1 MIRVLDNLQRIGEES
16 LYADQVSISIG
27 MGTCG
32 IGSGSDR
39 LMERFK
45 AEVEERKL
53 PILIRAVGCFGACSE
68 EPLVMSSAPGH
79 AAVLYSRVTEED
91 VVPIIE
97 AALKKSYYKA
107 RAWAKISE
115 WDHHLSLHTYGSGYP
130 ELPEWDEVEFFRPQ
144 KKLVLRNSGIIDPDS
159 IAEYV
164 AVGGYRAFYKVLGGM
179 SRLEVIQEIK
189 DARLRGRGGAGFP
202 TGLKWEL
209 MAKESD
215 ETKYLICNADEGD
228 PGAYM
233 NRNEMES
240 DPHSLIE
247 GMLIAAYATSAR
259 EGIIYVRAE
268 YPLAVR
274 RLRGAIASAYEH
286 KLLGKNILGSH
297 FSFDLSVVE
306 GAGAFVC
313 GEETALI
320 ASLEG
325 LSGRPR
331 VKPPFPSKRGYLGKP
346 TTINNLETWCNVP
359 LIIAMGSA
367 WFARIGTPLS
377 PGTKV
382 FSLVGKSRYT
392 GLVELALGE
401 KLTTL
406 VYGAGGGSANAEKK
420 IKAVQSGGPS
430 GGCIPA
436 HLFEAAI
443 DYENLAQIGAI
454 MGSGGMVVMDSD
466 NCMVDSARY
475 FLQFTTSESCG
486 KCTPCREGLSQALAI
501 LDRICEGRGESGDIT
516 LLEELSSH
524 ISDTALCGLGQSAM
538 NPVATTI
545 RYFAQEYESHIKRH
559 RCEAGTCETLVAEL
573 CSNSCP
579 LTMRIPTY
587 ITLLK
592 ENRLVEAFT
601 STLEDNPLPGTL
613 GRICHFHCQMRCRRE
628 EIDSPVH
635 QGELHRYIADTL
647 YKMGQEQEV
656 YQAMVK
662 AKYPSSGKKI
672 AIVGSG
678 PAGLTAAF
686 YLVRL
691 GHEVVV
697 YDEHAQG
704 GGVLRYGIPAYRLPR
719 DVLDKEL
726 ELFDLLG
733 VTFRYNQS
741 LGRDFSLEQLRSHND
756 AVILALGSYHHA
768 TLTLSGSD
776 GGGVIQGTEVLR
788 RLAEGED
795 LGVGR
800 RVVVIGGGNVAIDV
814 ARSLWRV
821 GCEVSIAYR
830 RGRAEMPANRSE
842 IDELFA
848 EGVAVHFDV
857 APKAVVRTADGAVSA
872 LSVSELELGDWDV
885 SGRRRR
891 IPTGRESTIACDT
904 IIIAIGERVDSA
916 LIEDQGLK
924 VNQEG
929 HLEVE
934 PYTYR
939 TTIDG
944 VYGIG
949 DVITG
954 PSTAAEA
961 MGHAKEV
968 AHQIDCSLMGEIR
981 FHTLFT
987 DFEYGQEIWDTA
999 HEGRAIKAGQL
1010 TVNERRN
1017 SFREVNLGY
1026 SGRQARMEA
1035 SRCLRCDV
1043 CLDGE
1048 VSNG

>member
-1 MIRVLDNLQRIGEES
+1 MIRILDQLQRVGEES
-16 LYADQVSISIG
+16 LYPQEATIAIG

-32 IGSGSDR
+32 VGSGADVLYR
-39 LMERFK
+39 RFGEEIER
-45 AEVEERKL
+45 RKL
-53 PILIRAVGCFGACSE
+53 PIQLRSVGCFGACSE
-68 EPLVMSSAPGH
+68 EPLVMTGVTGLPMVLHRQVSELDVLPIID
-79 AAVLYSRVTEED
+79 AVLAKRYHKGRV
-91 VVPIIE
+91 
-97 AALKKSYYKA
+97 YC
-107 RAWAKISE
+107 KISE
-115 WDHHLSLHTYGSGYP
+115 WDHHLSKYSYGTGYP
-130 ELPEWDEVEFFRPQ
+130 EVPEWNQIDFFRSQ
-144 KKLVLRNSGIIDPDS
+144 KKLVLRNAGIIDPDS

-179 SRLEVIQEIK
+179 SRSEVIQVIK

-209 MAKESD
+209 MAR
-215 ETKYLICNADEGD
+215 ETEEEKYLICNADEGD

-247 GMLIAAYATSAR
+247 GMLIAAYATSAK

-268 YPLAVR
+268 YPLAVK
-274 RLRGAIASAYEH
+274 RLNDAIAAAYEH
-286 KLLGKNILGSH
+286 TFLGKNILGSH
-297 FSFDLSVVE
+297 FSFNLSVVE

-325 LSGRPR
+325 HAGRPR
-331 VKPPFPSKRGYLGKP
+331 VKPPFPSKKGYLGKP

-367 WFARIGTPLS
+367 WFARIGTNLS

-382 FSLVGKSRYT
+382 FSLVGKSRNT
-392 GLVELALGE
+392 GLVELPLGE

-406 VYGAGGGSANAEKK
+406 VYEAGGGSSNVEKS

-436 HLFEAAI
+436 HLFESSI
-443 DYENLAQIGAI
+443 DYENLAKIGAI

-475 FLQFTTSESCG
+475 FLEFTTAESCG
-486 KCTPCREGLSQALAI
+486 KCTPCREGLSQALSV
-501 LDRICEGRGESGDIT
+501 LDRICEGEGKESDIA
-516 LLEELSSH
+516 LLEELSRH

-545 RYFAQEYESHIKRH
+545 RYFAQEYESHIKRR

-628 EIDSPVH
+628 EVDSPVH
-635 QGELHRYIADTL
+635 QGELHRYLADTL

-656 YQAMVK
+656 YQQMIED
-662 AKYPSSGKKI
+662 KYPSTGKKI
-672 AIVGSG
+672 AIVGGG
-678 PAGLTAAF
+678 PAGLSAAF

-691 GHEVVV
+691 GHEVTI
-697 YDEHAQG
+697 YDEHPQA

-733 VTFRYNQS
+733 VNFRFNTS
-741 LGRDFSLEQLRSHND
+741 LGTDITVEALRGAND
-756 AVILALGSYHHA
+756 AVILALGSYHHSH
-768 TLTLSGSD
+768 LTLEGSE
-776 GGGVIQGTEVLR
+776 GGHVIQGTEVLR
-788 RLAEGED
+788 RQAEGED
-795 LGVGR
+795 LQVGK
-800 RVVVIGGGNVAIDV
+800 RVVIIGGGNVAIDV
-814 ARSLWRV
+814 ARSLWRLDR
-821 GCEVSIAYR
+821 EVTIAYR
-830 RGRAEMPANRSE
+830 RGRDEMPANRSE
-842 IDELFA
+842 IAELFA
-848 EGVAVHFDV
+848 EGITVVFDV
-857 APKAVVRTADGAVSA
+857 SPKSVVRDGTGKVTG
-872 LSVSELELGDWDV
+872 LSVNELEQGAFDV

-891 IPTGRESTIACDT
+891 IPTGKDSIIECDT
-904 IIIAIGERVDSA
+904 VIIAIGERVDSA
-916 LIEDQGLK
+916 LIEAEGLS
-924 VNQEG
+924 VNEAG
-929 HLEVE
+929 HLAVE
-934 PYTYR
+934 RYTYK
-939 TTIDG
+939 TALDG
-944 VYGIG
+944 VWAIG

-968 AHQIDCSLMGEIR
+968 AHLIDCSLMGEIR

-987 DFEYGQEIWDTA
+987 DFKYGQEIWDTA
-999 HEGRAIKAGQL
+999 HEGRQIKAGQL
-1010 TVNERRN
+1010 PVAERHS
-1017 SFREVNLGY
+1017 SFAEVNLGY

-1043 CLDGE
+1043 CLEGE